1 MARRAKGGPP
11 VSEIDSFIEEVTE
24 EVRRDKLFA
33 FLKKYGW
40 IAVLAILGI
49 VGGAAW
55 TEWSR
60 LQTERAA
67 QGFGDALLTAVAAE
81 DSLAALQGIA
91 PDDASRAAVTRLLI
105 AGQAQASGDSAAAVT
120 ALAAVAADASLPAS
134 LRELAQLKSV
144 IVGGAEM
151 NATERDAAL
160 ADLARPGAPYRLL
173 AMEQQ
178 ALVSLAAGDREGA
191 VALLRQI
198 SAEAGLTPG
207 LQQRATELMVALGAE
222 PEAQ

>member
-1 MARRAKGGPP
+1 M
-11 VSEIDSFIEEVTE
+11 SEIDSFIEEVTE

-33 FLKKYGW
+33 LLRKYGW

-60 LQTERAA
+60 VQAERAA
-67 QGFGDALLTAVAAE
+67 QDFGDALLGAVAAE
-81 DSLAALQGIA
+81 APLTALQGIA
-91 PDDASRAAVTRLLI
+91 PDDASRAAVARLLL
-105 AGQAQASGDSAAAVT
+105 AGQAQASGDGGAALS
-120 ALAAVAADASLPAS
+120 ALAAVAADASLPPS

-144 IVGGAEM
+144 IVGGAGM
-151 NATERDAAL
+151 NATERDAVL

-178 ALVSLAAGDREGA
+178 ALVSLAGGDREGA
-191 VALLRQI
+191 VAALRQI
-198 SAEAGLTPG
+198 LLEQGLTPG

-222 PEAQ
+222 PEAR